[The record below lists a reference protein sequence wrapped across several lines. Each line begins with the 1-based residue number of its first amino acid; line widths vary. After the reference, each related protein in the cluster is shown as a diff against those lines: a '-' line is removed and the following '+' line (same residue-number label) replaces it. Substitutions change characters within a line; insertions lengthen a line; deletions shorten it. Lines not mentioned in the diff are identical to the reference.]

1 MSGLFGGSSQKTT
14 SKVEIDPEMRREA
27 SSLLDVGR
35 LVASLGYNPQQGP
48 TIAAFTPMQEA
59 AFANTNAAASAF
71 GMQGGANPLT
81 GVNTQTSASGIRG
94 YSGYED
100 FMREKSN
107 LPPEVLQQINDVF
120 AALRSGPQQ
129 PAPSFSQNGGSAFSR
144 SDEDQD
150 DLAAML
156 RTYRASARD

>member
-1 MSGLFGGSSQKTT
+1 MSGLFGGGSQKTT
-14 SKVEIDPEMRREA
+14 SKVEIDPEMRQEA
-27 SSLLDVGR
+27 KQLLDIGR

-59 AFANTNAAASAF
+59 AFSNTNAAASAF

-94 YSGYED
+94 YSGYDD

-107 LPPEVLQQINDVF
+107 LPPEVLQQINDIF
-120 AALRSGPQQ
+120 TKLRQNPTPVESRK
-129 PAPSFSQNGGSAFSR
+129 APSDKLGASN
-144 SDEDQD
+144 SDRPTAGK
-150 DLAAML
+150 L
-156 RTYRASARD
+156 